1 MTKKFKVKQVGKE
14 AIDAVADSVDVKALI
29 AQVKP
34 DELTREALI
43 LRAQVAYLTDPNKR
57 NVELFW
63 TVTEGTVS
71 LDEFVKR
78 ANREKWQKQRDKI
91 SHQIRGEIIR
101 RMGKEIVADQI
112 REARETQNIRNWLYD
127 YIKPNIGAD
136 GVPIFRAEVKSM
148 EGILKAYRDITLL
161 LQLYRQ
167 TVSEDLAPHTVIDVQ
182 TETADSPF
190 TSEELVDVAHEV
202 LKRRIGDK
210 EDA

>member
-1 MTKKFKVKQVGKE
+1 MAKKFKIKQEDIE
-14 AIDAVADSVDVKALI
+14 AAAEGSVDVKALMV
-29 AQVKP
+29 QVKP

-57 NVELFW
+57 HVETFW

-71 LDEFVKR
+71 LDEFIKR

-91 SHQIRGEIIR
+91 SHQIRGEINR

-167 TVSEDLAPHTVIDVQ
+167 TVSDELAPHTVIDVRA
-182 TETADSPF
+182 EAVDVPF
-190 TSEELVDVAHEV
+190 SSEELVDVAHEV
-202 LKRRIGDK
+202 LRRRLDDK
-210 EDA
+210 EDS

>member
-1 MTKKFKVKQVGKE
+1 
-14 AIDAVADSVDVKALI
+14 
-29 AQVKP
+29 
-34 DELTREALI
+34 
-43 LRAQVAYLTDPNKR
+43 
-57 NVELFW
+57 
-63 TVTEGTVS
+63 
-71 LDEFVKR
+71 
-78 ANREKWQKQRDKI
+78 
-91 SHQIRGEIIR
+91 
-101 RMGKEIVADQI
+101 MGKEIVADQI

-136 GVPIFRAEVKSM
+136 DVPIFRAEVKSM